1 MRRSNLPIDW
11 EIASGKEQ
19 ERPRKDIKWDFMT
32 HKICLL
38 PGDGIGPEVID
49 CAEQV
54 LRALTLDLEF
64 TRAEIGFGA
73 YERLGTPLPDSTL
86 EEIRLSSAALFGA
99 VTTPPNLPGY
109 FSPVVRMRQS
119 LELYANLRPCQ
130 SIPHESSRPNIDLLI
145 VRENTEGLYSGIER
159 LEEDG
164 NRAITERVI
173 TRKGSERI
181 IRKACDL
188 ARQTNRRSVHVVHK
202 ANVLRQTCGLFR
214 SVALEVAK
222 EYSDI
227 TMCEMLVDTCAM
239 ELVRAPEQFEVIVT
253 TNLFGD
259 ILSDEACMFVGGL
272 GVAASGNIG
281 GNAAVFEPVHGSAP
295 NLVGTAKA
303 NPMAT
308 FLAAGLMLDYL
319 NEAESAQRLRSA
331 VNECIANNE
340 STPDLGG
347 SLTTGQVMERVI
359 ERINVIASDRRERSD
374 LRL

>member
-1 MRRSNLPIDW
+1 
-11 EIASGKEQ
+11 
-19 ERPRKDIKWDFMT
+19 MT
-32 HKICLL
+32 YRICLL

-54 LRALTLDLEF
+54 LHALPLDLEF
-64 TRAEIGFGA
+64 ICADIGFSA
-73 YERLGTPLPDSTL
+73 YKRLGTPLPESTL
-86 EEIRLSSAALFGA
+86 DEIHLSSATLFGA
-99 VTTPPNLPGY
+99 VTTPLAIPNY

-130 SIPHESSRPNIDLLI
+130 SIPHPSSRSGIDLII

-159 LEEDG
+159 LEDDG

-181 IRKACDL
+181 VRRAFDL
-188 ARQTNRRSVHVVHK
+188 ARQTNRKTVHVVHK

-214 SVALEVAK
+214 SVAFEVAK
-222 EYSDI
+222 EYPDI
-227 TMCEMLVDTCAM
+227 TMHEMLVDTCAM
-239 ELVRAPEQFEVIVT
+239 ELVRAPQQFEVVVT

-281 GNAAVFEPVHGSAP
+281 TDAAVFEPVHGSAP
-295 NLVGTAKA
+295 TLVGRERA
-303 NPMAT
+303 NPVAT
-308 FLAAGLMLDYL
+308 FLAAAMMLDYL
-319 NEAESAQRLRSA
+319 NESESAEHLRNA
-331 VNECIANNE
+331 VNDCIANGE

-347 SLTTGQVMERVI
+347 SLTTRQVMERVI
-359 ERINVIASDRRERSD
+359 QRINEDRNGF
-374 LRL
+374 

>member
-1 MRRSNLPIDW
+1 
-11 EIASGKEQ
+11 
-19 ERPRKDIKWDFMT
+19 MT
-32 HKICLL
+32 HRICLL

-49 CAEQV
+49 CAAQV
-54 LRALTLDLEF
+54 LYALPLDLEF
-64 TRAEIGFGA
+64 VRAEIGFSA

-86 EEIRLSSAALFGA
+86 DEIRLSSATLFGA
-99 VTTPPNLPGY
+99 VTTPPAIPNY

-119 LELYANLRPCQ
+119 LELYANLRPCH
-130 SIPHESSRPNIDLLI
+130 SIPHSSSRPNIDMII
-145 VRENTEGLYSGIER
+145 VRENMEGLYSGIER
-159 LEEDG
+159 LEDDG

-181 IRKACDL
+181 IRKAFDL
-188 ARQTNRRSVHVVHK
+188 ARQTNRKTVHVVHK

-214 SVALEVAK
+214 SVALEIAK
-222 EYSDI
+222 EYPDI
-227 TMCEMLVDTCAM
+227 TMYEMLVDTCAM

-281 GNAAVFEPVHGSAP
+281 TSVAVFEPVHGSAP
-295 NLVGTAKA
+295 TIVGTGKA

-308 FLAAGLMLDYL
+308 FLAAAMMLDYL
-319 NEAESAQRLRSA
+319 NETASAKRLRRA
-331 VNECIANNE
+331 VNDCIASGE

-347 SLTTGQVMERVI
+347 SLTTCQVTERVI
-359 ERINVIASDRRERSD
+359 Q
-374 LRL
+374 RL

>member
-1 MRRSNLPIDW
+1 M
-11 EIASGKEQ
+11 
-19 ERPRKDIKWDFMT
+19 KWDFMT
-32 HKICLL
+32 YRICLL

-54 LRALTLDLEF
+54 LRALPLDLEF
-64 TRAEIGFGA
+64 VCAEIGFSA
-73 YERLGTPLPDSTL
+73 YERLGTPLPDATL
-86 EEIRLSSAALFGA
+86 EQIRLSSAALFGA
-99 VTTPPNLPGY
+99 VTTPPSIPNY

-130 SIPHESSRPNIDLLI
+130 SIPHEASRPNIDLII

-159 LEEDG
+159 LEYNG

-181 IRKACDL
+181 ICKAFDM
-188 ARQTNRRSVHVVHK
+188 ARQTSRKSVHVVHK
-202 ANVLRQTCGLFR
+202 ANILRQTCGLFR
-214 SVALEVAK
+214 LVAMEIAK
-222 EYSDI
+222 EYPDI
-227 TMCEMLVDTCAM
+227 TMHEMLVDTCAM

-281 GNAAVFEPVHGSAP
+281 VDAAVFEPVHGSAP
-295 NLVGTAKA
+295 NLVGTGKA

-308 FLAAGLMLDYL
+308 FLAAAMMLDYL
-319 NEAESAQRLRSA
+319 NEKEAARRLRHA

-347 SLTTGQVMERVI
+347 NLTTSQVAEKVKV
-359 ERINVIASDRRERSD
+359 RIMNAE
-374 LRL
+374 

>member
-1 MRRSNLPIDW
+1 
-11 EIASGKEQ
+11 
-19 ERPRKDIKWDFMT
+19 MT
-32 HKICLL
+32 HRICLL
-38 PGDGIGPEVID
+38 PGDGIGPEVIG

-54 LRALTLDLEF
+54 LRALPLDLDF
-64 TRAEIGFGA
+64 VRSEIGFGA

-99 VTTPPNLPGY
+99 VATPPNLPGY

-130 SIPHESSRPNIDLLI
+130 SIPHSSSRPNIDILI

-164 NRAITERVI
+164 NRAVTERVI

-181 IRKACDL
+181 IRKTFEL
-188 ARQTNRRSVHVVHK
+188 ARQTKRKSVHVVHK

-214 SVALEVAK
+214 SVAFEVAK
-222 EYSDI
+222 EYPDI
-227 TMCEMLVDTCAM
+227 TMQEMLVDTCAM
-239 ELVRAPEQFEVIVT
+239 ELVRAPEQFEIIVT

-281 GNAAVFEPVHGSAP
+281 INAAVFEPVHGSAP
-295 NLVGTAKA
+295 TIVGTGKA
-303 NPMAT
+303 NPIAT
-308 FLAAGLMLDYL
+308 FLATAMMLDYL
-319 NEAESAQRLRSA
+319 NEKESAERLRNV
-331 VNECIANNE
+331 VNDCITNGE

-347 SLTTGQVMERVI
+347 SLTTSQVTERVI
-359 ERINVIASDRRERSD
+359 Q
-374 LRL
+374 RL